1 MTECRSIN
9 PMHLPRR
16 LLVTMAMLAAVVPV
30 LADDPFVLDGNAESG
45 KALYQLHCASCH
57 GDRAQG
63 DGSWAGA
70 YDPPP
75 SDLTREGL
83 DAERLFLATRD
94 GGMAVGMRATMPAF
108 RHTLEEQSIH
118 DIVAYIKSLDQ

>member
-1 MTECRSIN
+1 M
-9 PMHLPRR
+9 
-16 LLVTMAMLAAVVPV
+16 
-30 LADDPFVLDGNAESG
+30 
-45 KALYQLHCASCH
+45 HCASCH
-57 GDRAQG
+57 GDRAKG

-70 YDPPP
+70 YEPPP

-108 RHTLEEQSIH
+108 RHTLDEQSIH
-118 DIVAYIKSLDQ
+118 DVVAYIQSLNH